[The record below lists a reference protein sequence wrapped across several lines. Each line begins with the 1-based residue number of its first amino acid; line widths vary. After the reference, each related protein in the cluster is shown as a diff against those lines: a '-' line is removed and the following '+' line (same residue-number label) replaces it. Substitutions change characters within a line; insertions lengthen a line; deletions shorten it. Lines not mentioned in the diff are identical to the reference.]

1 MIYRFEW
8 DPAKARSNSLKHGV
22 SFIEAMSTL
31 RDPRA
36 LTLYDKEHSI
46 EEDRWITLG
55 MVETG
60 TVLVMVHTFEEAA
73 EGVAV
78 IRVISARKAT
88 KEERTVYERQQ

>member
-1 MIYRFEW
+1 MVYRFEW
-8 DPAKARSNSLKHGV
+8 DPVKARSNSLKHGV

-55 MVETG
+55 MVDSG
-60 TVLVMVHTFEEAA
+60 AVLVMIHTFEEVD
-73 EGVAV
+73 EEVAV

-88 KEERTVYERQQ
+88 EKERSFYERQ